1 MLPKGCAI
9 QIFYMSAC
17 FKKQQKKMHSNL
29 CELREKKSGFKQENL
44 WGMIF
49 FERLLYKVEY
59 LEKDKPDVIYFVD
72 VFISWIYSTLY

>member
-1 MLPKGCAI
+1 MWTERK
-9 QIFYMSAC
+9 
-17 FKKQQKKMHSNL
+17 
-29 CELREKKSGFKQENL
+29 KKSGFKQENL

-59 LEKDKPDVIYFVD
+59 SEKDKPDVIYFVD

>member
-1 MLPKGCAI
+1 
-9 QIFYMSAC
+9 
-17 FKKQQKKMHSNL
+17 MHSNL

-59 LEKDKPDVIYFVD
+59 LEKDKTRCNIFCGCFYFLD
-72 VFISWIYSTLY
+72 L